1 MLIILQGRRKALK
14 VIKNIFNERRANAN
28 SMEKKKKEKND
39 FVDAVLEQVDSKDS
53 FLNEEIA
60 LDLVFLLLF
69 ASHETTS
76 TAMTLAMKYLS
87 LHPAVLAE
95 LLVCQNTYILSLKF

>member
-28 SMEKKKKEKND
+28 SNSMEKKKND